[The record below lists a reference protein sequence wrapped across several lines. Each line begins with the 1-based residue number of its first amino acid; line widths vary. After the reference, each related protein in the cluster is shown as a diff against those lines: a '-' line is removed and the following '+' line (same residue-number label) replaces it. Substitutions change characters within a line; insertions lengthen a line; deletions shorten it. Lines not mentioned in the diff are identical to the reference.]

1 MEKLK
6 QAMENQRETLEKT
19 TYANVTTTEIRRPSP
34 QPTAL
39 HSVVVSS
46 KNVILTREEALAQVR
61 IFNAKE
67 VWVRV
72 VRKAKDQKFVV
83 GCSSQEERERV
94 KEKLRTF
101 PILIL
106 WNVLAFNWGIFN
118 GMSDEFRRIST
129 GSKVPC
135 RKARNPLIYWPCSYE
150 GVP

>member
-67 VWVRV
+67 V
-72 VRKAKDQKFVV
+72 
-83 GCSSQEERERV
+83 
-94 KEKLRTF
+94 
-101 PILIL
+101 
-106 WNVLAFNWGIFN
+106 
-118 GMSDEFRRIST
+118 
-129 GSKVPC
+129 
-135 RKARNPLIYWPCSYE
+135 
-150 GVP
+150 